1 MSHYYVHYQ
10 VPVEDELMVEATLR
24 MIMPVEAK
32 SEAAAIKICKEARSG
47 SCGHRVYL
55 TSGNAFELAEEAQ

>member
-10 VPVEDELMVEATLR
+10 VPVEDDPWIAYQR
-24 MIMPVEAK
+24 MIMPVKAK
-32 SEAAAIKICKEARSG
+32 SEAAAIKICKEERSG